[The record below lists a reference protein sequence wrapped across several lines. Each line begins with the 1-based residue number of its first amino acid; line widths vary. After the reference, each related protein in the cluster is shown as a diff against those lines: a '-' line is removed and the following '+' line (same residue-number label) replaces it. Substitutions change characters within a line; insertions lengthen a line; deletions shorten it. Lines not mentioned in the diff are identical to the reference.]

1 MSKPLFHVHCTTCGA
16 RLKVTD
22 RRAVGAILAC
32 PKCQCMV
39 EVVPP
44 PGFSPQDDSTESSTG
59 ASAPA
64 APRRADSPSR
74 ESDPSGS
81 VRQEPQRR
89 DSAADSLGSPAEP
102 PAAEAT
108 ASGGANLSAAV
119 PTVPSASRD
128 DVIRGVVEA
137 PPVAKGTAA
146 AAFAD
151 EDWESESAH
160 SNPTWLSPAE
170 SRIRRTLLIA
180 AGGLVAAG
188 VLAGAWVY
196 WAATTDS
203 ESPGSAEKTS
213 VPQTPA
219 ETTETA
225 ASTADQTPLTAAPPS
240 TPVTPGDV
248 LALWMPHDAVFVMG
262 GGEDFRRSYAQAAW
276 MFSPLLPCDP
286 GAIIS
291 DAMKSLGIL
300 PDAVDR
306 VGLSVGPAGPGQAV
320 IVFQLKE
327 NQSTASLESLGRP
340 ANIAIGNHKTITL
353 QENAGTRLLIL
364 PDATTAV
371 LGDAEYLRSAS
382 VGPDAAP
389 GVSRGRW
396 SHLGGEGSR
405 WFVGIDLD
413 HWRFRDFRFPS
424 WALDRLPEAMPYWRR
439 LLDFAVDFSI
449 EMLIF
454 EQGPRLACRW
464 GYQDEGAADA
474 GLESLNALIAAAR
487 QWVGQ
492 EDEILRAANQSGSL
506 TAEQARPL
514 RAMLSAFLFLLD
526 RASAEKENNTVV
538 LSIPIE
544 TESGD
549 WINNAVAARPLLK
562 SHWLQRGVALW
573 RFRGETLGSGLQ
585 DVVKAEG
592 LFPQAA
598 AGGSLLPPETRLS
611 WIASLLPY
619 LGHQEWHAQLNSGY
633 GWRAPQNRPVTSR
646 ELRAVIN
653 PLLGPTQTRESF
665 FDTHWVGVA
674 GVGENA
680 AALHPDD
687 PRAGFFNDNGRR
699 RLEDL
704 DRGAANTLAVLGA
717 SARLGAWAEGGFAT
731 ARPLTRH
738 PYVNGPDGFGSGL
751 PQGMLGIMADGSVRF
766 IHRDIAPELLERL
779 AAVRGN
785 GTATVADLFPA
796 GSVPGMEIGVWS
808 TPPSDN
814 HSAPSASPEGNPAEG
829 PGLLEKPSFPTE
841 EALAIRLSR
850 VTVQEVPL
858 GLVLHLVTQWS
869 SIPVSLQ
876 PEALCVEDVS
886 LRLPV
891 SLSVAD
897 ITLQGMVRQIAEQT
911 GLEVR
916 TEPSGVVVLRSLAA
930 DLPDTRV
937 YRSGDGAGCVPFD
950 ENLAQLIRAVFG
962 SSPNNEAAV
971 GFEVTLVA
979 EGLQIKCLPCTHHEI
994 ETLLRRQLCRV
1005 EDPASG
1011 SPDDWPSQRPGDSL
1025 VSAYFLQPTPFSEVI
1040 LALDQASEID
1050 ILVDWPN
1057 LVRAGITPQTLVT
1070 LNANDAPIGHVLR
1083 SLGGEF
1089 PLDTLEFDGAVI
1101 LTTPDIANR
1110 PVIRVYP
1117 IAALIGAGAS
1127 IARIRD
1133 QIVNACHTETW
1144 VDHGGSGL
1152 LIPFPAAKCLVARN
1166 SPIVCESVE
1175 KFLSS
1180 LAEKSE

>member
-1 MSKPLFHVHCTTCGA
+1 MSNPLFHVHCTTCGA

-44 PGFSPQDDSTESSTG
+44 LGYSPQDDSTESSTG

-74 ESDPSGS
+74 ESDSSGS
-81 VRQEPQRR
+81 VTQEPQQR
-89 DSAADSLGSPAEP
+89 DSAADSSGSPDEP
-102 PAAEAT
+102 AAAEAT

-137 PPVAKGTAA
+137 PPVAKDTAA

-151 EDWESESAH
+151 EDWESETVH
-160 SNPTWLSPAE
+160 SDPTWLSPAE

-203 ESPGSAEKTS
+203 ESPGSAGKTS
-213 VPQTPA
+213 VPQLPA
-219 ETTETA
+219 QTTETA
-225 ASTADQTPLTAAPPS
+225 ASTADRTPPAGTPPS
-240 TPVTPGDV
+240 VPVAPGDT
-248 LALWMPHDAVFVMG
+248 LALWLPHDAVFVMG

-276 MFSPLLPCDP
+276 MFSPLLPCQPD
-286 GAIIS
+286 AIIS

-306 VGLSVGPAGPGQAV
+306 VGLGVGPAGPGKAV

-340 ANIAIGNHKTITL
+340 ADIAIGNHKTITL
-353 QENAGTRLLIL
+353 QGNAETRLLIL

-389 GVSRGRW
+389 GTNRGRW
-396 SHLGGEGSR
+396 SDLGGEGSR

-413 HWRFRDFRFPS
+413 HWRSRDFRFPN
-424 WALDRLPEAMPYWRR
+424 WVLDRLPEAMPHWRR

-449 EMLIF
+449 EMLIS

-464 GYQDEGAADA
+464 GYRDEGAADA

-487 QWVGQ
+487 QWAGQ
-492 EDEILRAANQSGSL
+492 EGAILGAAIQSGSL
-506 TAEQARPL
+506 TEEQTRPL
-514 RAMLSAFLFLLD
+514 EALLSTLQLLLD
-526 RASAEKENNTVV
+526 RASAEKENNAVV
-538 LSIPIE
+538 LTIPIE

-549 WINNAVAARPLLK
+549 WINNAVAARPLLE

-573 RFRGETLGSGLQ
+573 RLRGETLGTGLQ
-585 DVVKAEG
+585 DMAKAEG

-619 LGHQEWHAQLNSGY
+619 LGHQEWHVQLNPGY

-646 ELRAVIN
+646 ELRPVIN
-653 PLLGPTQTRESF
+653 PLLGPTQTREGF

-731 ARPLTRH
+731 VRPLTRH

-751 PQGMLGIMADGSVRF
+751 TQGMLGMMADGSVRF
-766 IHRDIAPELLERL
+766 IHRDIAPEVLERL

-785 GTATVADLFPA
+785 GSATVADLFPA
-796 GSVPGMEIGVWS
+796 GSVPGMEIGVWT

-829 PGLLEKPSFPTE
+829 PGLLETPSFPTE
-841 EALAIRLSR
+841 EALATRLTR
-850 VTVQEVPL
+850 VTMQEVPL

-891 SLSVAD
+891 SLSAED

-916 TEPSGVVVLRSLAA
+916 TEPSGVVVLRSPAA

-937 YRSGDGAGCVPFD
+937 YRSGDGVCVSFD

-962 SSPNNEAAV
+962 SHPGNDAAGDV
-971 GFEVTLVA
+971 EVTLVP
-979 EGLQIKCLPCTHHEI
+979 EGLQIKSLPCTHREI

-1011 SPDDWPSQRPGDSL
+1011 RPDDWPSQRPGDSS
-1025 VSAYFLQPTPFSEVI
+1025 VSATFLQPTPFSEVI

-1057 LVRAGITPQTLVT
+1057 LVRAGITPQTPVT
-1070 LNANDAPIGHVLR
+1070 LNANDAPIGQVLR
-1083 SLGGEF
+1083 SLAGEI
-1089 PLDTLEFDGAVI
+1089 PLGVFEFDSAVI
-1101 LTTPDIANR
+1101 LTTIGVANQ
-1110 PVIRVYP
+1110 PLVRVYP
-1117 IAALIGAGAS
+1117 IATLMDSGTS

-1133 QIVNACHTETW
+1133 QVVTACRPETW
-1144 VDHGGSGL
+1144 VDRGGSGV
-1152 LIPFPAAKCLVARN
+1152 LIPLPAAKCLVARN
-1166 SPIVCESVE
+1166 SPTVCEDVE
-1175 KFLSS
+1175 RFLAS
-1180 LAEKSE
+1180 LAEKRE